1 MLEQLEQLGQAVRP
15 CACMVKHADS
25 GMRTSQSEWRMP
37 STAISTP
44 MAIFLLC
51 GVKAETP
58 AFSKVD
64 AVAPTPNS

>member
-1 MLEQLEQLGQAVRP
+1 
-15 CACMVKHADS
+15 MVKHADS

-64 AVAPTPNS
+64 AVAPAPNS